1 MRVVGRPD
9 TVRRATGDLRTPL
22 GVPSWIGD
30 DEDVAT
36 TPLAVAIDDTC
47 LDRFGDGST
56 YDFVGR
62 DGVGDTGELVLEG
75 LADGAL

>member
-1 MRVVGRPD
+1 MRVVGRPY
-9 TVRRATGDLRTPL
+9 TVRRATWGLRTPL

-47 LDRFGDGST
+47 LDRLGDGGT
-56 YDFVGR
+56 YDFVCR
-62 DGVGDTGELVLEG
+62 DSIGDTGELVLES